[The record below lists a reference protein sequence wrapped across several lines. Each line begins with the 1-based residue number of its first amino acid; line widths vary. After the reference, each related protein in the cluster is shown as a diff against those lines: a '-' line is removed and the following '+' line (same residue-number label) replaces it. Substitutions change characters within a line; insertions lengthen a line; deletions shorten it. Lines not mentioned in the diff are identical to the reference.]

1 MDAANS
7 TLHPARQGAAP
18 VLALGFGTAA
28 AMWAAGYL
36 AHLPGLPA
44 LPWLSLL
51 LLLAVLLGGG
61 YLAGKLTDS
70 ALTGLYAGLTA
81 GLLNLLIL
89 GSLAG
94 PALRGGGGSQ
104 AMLALAVSVVAS
116 GALAA
121 LAALA
126 GRLRYDPD
134 RPQPDWT
141 NAFVRVAAGTTLLL
155 IFAGGLV
162 TSTNSGLAVPD
173 WPASFGQVMWLL
185 PLADMTGGVYF
196 EHAHRLLG
204 SLVGFTT
211 LVLLVHLWRV
221 PAASRGAKWLATG
234 IFLLVGV
241 QGVLGGLRVTD
252 KSVPLAVLHG
262 ISAQVIF
269 GLIVLLVVLTAPA
282 FRRFRPAE
290 SLPEIGGDLN
300 FSRWLLGL
308 LVVQLILGTLFR
320 QGITARGD
328 IMSHAGLGHMMLA
341 LFVAGVAVLAGLR
354 ARRHSDAAPGLAR
367 SGKSVLHTVGLQ
379 FILGIAAFATVAA
392 LGALHPATVIVATL
406 HQTNGAL
413 LLGAVVMLLAWNVKA
428 EVLSRPAQAQ

>member
-1 MDAANS
+1 
-7 TLHPARQGAAP
+7 
-18 VLALGFGTAA
+18 
-28 AMWAAGYL
+28 
-36 AHLPGLPA
+36 
-44 LPWLSLL
+44 
-51 LLLAVLLGGG
+51 
-61 YLAGKLTDS
+61 
-70 ALTGLYAGLTA
+70 
-81 GLLNLLIL
+81 
-89 GSLAG
+89 
-94 PALRGGGGSQ
+94 
-104 AMLALAVSVVAS
+104 
-116 GALAA
+116 
-121 LAALA
+121 
-126 GRLRYDPD
+126 
-134 RPQPDWT
+134 
-141 NAFVRVAAGTTLLL
+141 
-155 IFAGGLV
+155 
-162 TSTNSGLAVPD
+162 
-173 WPASFGQVMWLL
+173 
-185 PLADMTGGVYF
+185 
-196 EHAHRLLG
+196 
-204 SLVGFTT
+204 
-211 LVLLVHLWRV
+211 
-221 PAASRGAKWLATG
+221 
-234 IFLLVGV
+234 
-241 QGVLGGLRVTD
+241 
-252 KSVPLAVLHG
+252 VLHG